1 MEIKETTNI
10 ENNLDKIY
18 LDGKEITLIELQTA
32 RQNPNVK
39 ISLKEGSTNQYVTK
53 QRLFG

>member
-1 MEIKETTNI
+1 MEIKETVNV
-10 ENNLDKIY
+10 ENKLDKIY